1 MYSSFFLFFFVW
13 LIRAL
18 SIIRWSAVAIP
29 FWPPACDSVILVS
42 TFILL
47 FRSLSNSFPALLGKV
62 MPLSLLHFPF
72 VPFPL

>member
-1 MYSSFFLFFFVW
+1 MAFSQVLSYAFVTSRNVIYSYFFLFFFVW

-29 FWPPACDSVILVS
+29 FWPPACDSGILVS

-47 FRSLSNSFPALLGKV
+47 LEVSRIVFQ
-62 MPLSLLHFPF
+62 HC
-72 VPFPL
+72 